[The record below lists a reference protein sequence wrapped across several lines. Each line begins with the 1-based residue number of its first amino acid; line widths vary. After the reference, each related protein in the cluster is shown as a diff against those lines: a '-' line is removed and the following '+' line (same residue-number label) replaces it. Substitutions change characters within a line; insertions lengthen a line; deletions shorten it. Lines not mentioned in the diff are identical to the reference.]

1 MLGLLFSPIG
11 GLALLG
17 GQSMAKELI
26 KNERVILALKPGSGR
41 LSDGGGLYLLPF
53 ARGGETH
60 YWRLD
65 YVFDGRR
72 KTLSL
77 GRFPGV
83 GLERARVLAGEAM
96 SLLHSGHDPSQ
107 ERQQARHE
115 REAEKESRRKRQA
128 GLPIPGTFEE
138 VARRWFSVKS
148 HQWVENYSSKV
159 IRRLELH
166 AFPTLGHLGLVEISP
181 KQVLDACRDVE
192 VRNNL
197 ETAHRLRE
205 HCSCVFRFA
214 IAEGLDLR
222 DPCGDIRD
230 ALKRPPVRHFPAI
243 TRPPQF
249 AELLRSIY
257 DYRGSFVV
265 CCALKLAPM
274 LMVRPGELRKA
285 RWEEFD
291 LDNGLWYIPSVRMK
305 RTKDH
310 KLNGQPH
317 LVPLAR
323 QAIAV
328 LEALFGV
335 TGKTGNVFPSERDQN
350 RVISENTMNK
360 ALRLMGYGASVV
372 TTHGFRATARTLA
385 VELLQFPES
394 VVEAQLAHAVK
405 DANGTAYNRTEF
417 IKLRM
422 ELMQSWADYLE
433 DLRLNRATQ
442 THPVLPDFKPVT
454 SRQGPVRC

>member
-1 MLGLLFSPIG
+1 
-11 GLALLG
+11 
-17 GQSMAKELI
+17 MAKELI
-26 KNERVILALKPGSGR
+26 KSERAIHALKPGAGR

-53 ARGGETH
+53 VRGGTTH
-60 YWRLD
+60 YWRWD
-65 YVFDGRR
+65 YVFEGRR

-77 GRFPGV
+77 GGFPEV
-83 GLERARVLAGEAM
+83 GLERARMLAVEARARLVL
-96 SLLHSGHDPSQ
+96 GHDPSH
-107 ERQQARHE
+107 ERQQARQE
-115 REAEKESRRKRQA
+115 REVAKVAQRKRQA
-128 GLPIPGTFEE
+128 GLPGPGTFED
-138 VARRWFSVKS
+138 VARRWFTVKS
-148 HQWVENYSSKV
+148 PQWVENYSSKV

-166 AFPTLGHLGLVEISP
+166 AFPSLGALVLKDISP
-181 KQVLDACRDVE
+181 RKVLEICREVE
-192 VRNNL
+192 GRDNL

-214 IAEGLDLR
+214 IAEGADLR

-230 ALKRPPVRHFPAI
+230 ALKRPPVRHFAAV
-243 TRPPQF
+243 TKPPQL
-249 AELLRSIY
+249 AELLKSIY
-257 DYRGSFVV
+257 NYQGSFGV
-265 CCALKLAPM
+265 CCALKLTPM

-291 LDNGLWYIPSVRMK
+291 LDNGLWYIPSIRMK

-323 QAIAV
+323 QAVEV
-328 LEALFGV
+328 LEALFVV
-335 TGKTGNVFPSERDQN
+335 TGKTGNVFPSERDKT
-350 RVISENTMNK
+350 RVLSENTLNK
-360 ALRLMGYGASVV
+360 ALRLMGYASSEV
-372 TTHGFRATARTLA
+372 TSHGFRATARTLT

-417 IKLRM
+417 IKHRM
-422 ELMQSWADYLE
+422 ELMQAWADYLA
-433 DLRLNRATQ
+433 DLRLGRATK

-454 SRQGPVRC
+454 HR